1 MDFTFDDE
9 QKALQGAVR
18 ELASRHAPTEAHGD
32 VPVGPGA
39 HDPAVWTAIAEMGL
53 IALPFGEDVGGA
65 GASTV
70 EVALAAM
77 ELGKARVVTAY
88 AEALTAAALIAFGG
102 TDEQRAKLLPDLL
115 DGSSLIVPAFAE
127 PGRAWSLQAYD
138 VTASEADGQVTLTGT
153 KEPVPYADAADHV
166 IVTARMGD
174 RTGLFLV
181 GGVKASGM
189 RVRFDDTPAVALGT
203 IDDAARAIQ
212 GAVNLGI
219 LAVTAEAVGA
229 MDAALP
235 LTVEYLK
242 TRKQFG
248 VPLAAFQ
255 TLTQRAADMYVSL
268 ELARSTVLHAG
279 MALATDPY
287 DATTASRAKV
297 VAGQS
302 GRHVGQEAIQ
312 LHGGIGMTAEYVV
325 GHYTARITAIEHT
338 FGDTRWHLAAL
349 ARDVAQHD
357 QVEVLRGS

>member
-18 ELASRHAPTEAHGD
+18 ELASRHAPAEAHGD
-32 VPVGPGA
+32 VAVGPGS

-65 GASTV
+65 GATTV

-88 AEALTAAALIAFGG
+88 ADALAAAGLIAFGG
-102 TDEQRAKLLPDLL
+102 SDEQRAKLLPDLL
-115 DGSSLIVPAFAE
+115 EGSSLIVPAFAE
-127 PGRAWSLQAYD
+127 PGRAWSLEAYD
-138 VTASEADGQVTLTGT
+138 VTASGTDGDVTLTGT
-153 KEPVPYADAADHV
+153 KEPVPYADAADHL
-166 IVTARMGD
+166 IVTARVGD

-181 GGVKASGM
+181 SGAKASGM
-189 RVRFDDTPAVALGT
+189 RVRFDNTPAVALGA

-212 GAVNLGI
+212 AGVNLGI

-235 LTVEYLK
+235 MTVEYLK

-248 VPLAAFQ
+248 VPLATFQ

-268 ELARSTVLHAG
+268 ELARSTVLYTG
-279 MALATDPY
+279 MALAADPY
-287 DATTASRAKV
+287 DATSASRAKI

-302 GRHVGQEAIQ
+302 GRHIGQEAIQ

-325 GHYTARITAIEHT
+325 GHHTARITAIEHT

-357 QVEVLRGS
+357 HVEVLRGS